1 MEKCLKYGGVQPTQ
15 DVSGLVAVPDI
26 AGMTAEEAREVLQA
40 VGLKLNMIGSGKV
53 VAQSPAKGV
62 KVAKG
67 TTVDAYSEDASS
79 IENRVEVPNVHG
91 LSAYEALIK
100 LRDAG
105 LEMRIEGADTGK
117 VTSQSPTAGSK
128 VESGEV
134 VTVQCN
140 G

>member
-1 MEKCLKYGGVQPTQ
+1 
-15 DVSGLVAVPDI
+15 
-26 AGMTAEEAREVLQA
+26 MTAEEAREVLQA